1 MPHLLANFS
10 ICTLSLCA
18 VLTAAGEGPVLTGRD
33 VINAADHTAGKVTPG
48 EIIVLFP
55 SNAGPAALAGSTPNQ
70 DGKVPTLLGETRVL
84 FDGIAAPMAYSVAGQ
99 LGAVVPY
106 EIADRKT
113 TDVVVEYQGVRSPPV
128 TMDVAVSAP
137 AVFTLDLSGKGQAA
151 ILNDTGCCNSARN
164 PATRG
169 TIVSLYATGEGQ
181 TKPLGVSG
189 NISVYSRLT
198 DYPVPELPVQVTVGG
213 QPAEI
218 FYAGEAPHAVA
229 GLLQVNFRVPP
240 RAPLGDAIPIVLK
253 VGNSQSVDGIT
264 MAVRSR
270 VQGILVIHPQ
280 PAIRSRLSRVLSSAG
295 YEVVTASSGQDGLRQ
310 AKQHSFDLVVVSLTM
325 PEAESLETI
334 RALRA
339 QRPQLRV
346 IALAGTLGPAAL
358 RAADLVGAQG
368 VLTITM
374 ARASVLR
381 RVHELLKAHPVAYLA
396 SEGTEPVPLNR
407 PIQR

>member
-1 MPHLLANFS
+1 MRHLLAHFS
-10 ICTLSLCA
+10 ICTFSLCA
-18 VLTAAGEGPVLTGRD
+18 VLSAAGEGPSLTRRD
-33 VINAADHTAGKVTPG
+33 VINAADHTPGKVTPG

-55 SNAGPAALAGSTPNQ
+55 SNAGPAALAGSIANQ

-84 FDGIAAPMAYSVAGQ
+84 FDGIAAPMSYSVAGQ

-106 EIADRKT
+106 EIANRKT
-113 TDVVVEYQGVRSPPV
+113 TDVVVEYQGVPSSPV
-128 TMDVAVSAP
+128 TMDVAASAP

-240 RAPLGDAIPIVLK
+240 RAPLGDAVPIVLK

-264 MAVRSR
+264 MAVRSQ

-280 PAIRSRLSRVLSSAG
+280 PAIRNRLGRVLSGAG
-295 YEVVTASSGQDGLRQ
+295 YEVVAASSGQEGLLQ
-310 AKQHSFDLVVVSLTM
+310 AKQHSFDLVAM
-325 PEAESLETI
+325 PEAESIETI

-339 QRPQLRV
+339 QRPQ
-346 IALAGTLGPAAL
+346 IKIMALARTLDPVAL
-358 RAADLVGAQG
+358 RAADLLGAQG
-368 VLTITM
+368 ILTMMMT
-374 ARASVLR
+374 RASVLR
-381 RVHELLKAHPVAYLA
+381 RVHELLQAHPVAYLA